1 MWSAAS
7 ATSGWKKGAL
17 LLRRMVEHPTCRLHA
32 LARGRAE
39 EVKFGRWL
47 RNSAVTVGAL
57 VAHCEARVVE
67 RVAGLHVLAIQDT
80 TELNYERHAERT
92 RGLGTVGNGR
102 DRGLFLHP
110 VLAVEA
116 GSKRCLGL
124 VGAEVWTRR
133 QGALTARRKRPVWAK
148 ESARWGRGAAR
159 GKRLLPSAAQ
169 VTSIADRE
177 GDIYADFATLPSDR
191 FHLLTRSA
199 QDRAIAEGGCLFAHS
214 DGLPV
219 AHHYDFF
226 VPPRPGKRVARFT
239 TMALRFGSVTLKRP
253 AYLRNSGLPA
263 HTRLNLVDVREV
275 GTTPP
280 GEKPIHWRLLT
291 SHSVLCVG
299 QALQIVDWYRQRW
312 LIELLFWTLKSQG
325 FNIEASQLETAG
337 ALMKLAIMASNA
349 ATRVM
354 RLVGARDGSDPAPP
368 SELFAPDEIDV
379 IAALQTEL
387 QGRTERQKNPWPPG
401 SLASAA
407 WTIARLGG
415 WKGYSK
421 SESPPGPLT
430 MRRGLE
436 KFESI
441 CHGYLLRH
449 KRSVHR

>member
-1 MWSAAS
+1 V
-7 ATSGWKKGAL
+7 TSGWKKGAL
-17 LLRRMVEHPTCRLHA
+17 LLRRRVEHPTCRLHA

-47 RNSAVTVGAL
+47 GNSAVTVGAL

-80 TELNYERHAERT
+80 TELNYERHAGRT

-116 GSKRCLGL
+116 GSRRCLGL
-124 VGAEVWTRR
+124 VGAEIWARR
-133 QGALTARRKRPVWAK
+133 DGALTGRRRRPIEAK
-148 ESARWGRGAAR
+148 ESARWRCGAAR
-159 GKRLLPSAAQ
+159 GARLLPSAAQ
-169 VTSIADRE
+169 VTVIADRE
-177 GDIYADFATLPSDR
+177 GDIYADHATLPGER

-199 QDRAIAEGGCLFAHS
+199 QDRAIAEGGCLFAHT

-219 AHHYDFF
+219 MHRYDLL
-226 VPPRPGKRVARFT
+226 VPPRPGKRRARVAS
-239 TMALRFGSVTLKRP
+239 MALRFGRVTLKRP
-253 AYLRNSGLPA
+253 AYLRNSGLPPD
-263 HTRLNLVDVREV
+263 TRLSAVDVREV
-275 GTTPP
+275 GTAPP

-291 SHSVLCVG
+291 SHSVLGIG

-312 LIELLFWTLKSQG
+312 LIELLFWTLKRQG

-337 ALMKLAIMASNA
+337 ALMKLAIMATNA

-368 SELFAPDEIDV
+368 SELFEPAEIDV
-379 IAALQTEL
+379 IADLQAEL

-401 SLASAA
+401 SLAWAA

-415 WKGYSK
+415 WKGYST
-421 SESPPGPLT
+421 SEAPPGPLT

-441 CHGYLLRH
+441 CHGYRLRR